1 MQILQTHHI
10 VELMLITNI
19 EFYNTPEGDVMMKEF
34 GQPAVV
40 LKDTARPIIQYML
53 TIIRDRYPKAHAR
66 LMKIYSASTMNR
78 WYYEFQVVHRFIR
91 CNSGEYD
98 QYNLD
103 INKDGQFVFEEVKCP
118 LRGECEHEDV
128 ICRPELD
135 TQLTEREMDV
145 FRLIASNCQTDKIAA
160 ELHISPCTVNRHRE
174 NIKAKIR
181 VRNAGEM
188 ISYWYQNQ
196 MK

>member
-1 MQILQTHHI
+1 MNP
-10 VELMLITNI
+10 ITNI

-34 GQPAVV
+34 GQPAIV
-40 LKDTARPIIQYML
+40 LKDTDRATLEYML
-53 TIIRDRYPKAHAR
+53 SVIRDRYPKAHTR

-78 WYYEFQVVHRFIR
+78 WHYEFRVVHRFIR
-91 CNSGEYD
+91 CNFGEYD

-118 LRGECEHEDV
+118 LRGECEDEDV

-135 TQLTEREMDV
+135 TRLTEREMDV
-145 FRLIASNCQTDKIAA
+145 FRLIASNCQTDDIAA

-174 NIKAKIR
+174 NIKAKIK
-181 VRNAGEM
+181 VRNVGEM
-188 ISYWYQNQ
+188 ISYWHQNQ
-196 MK
+196 KE

>member
-1 MQILQTHHI
+1 MVAFIS
-10 VELMLITNI
+10 NI
-19 EFYNTPEGDVMMKEF
+19 EFYNTPEGEVMMKES

-40 LKDTARPIIQYML
+40 LKETARPTIEHML
-53 TIIRDRYPKAHAR
+53 TVIRDRYPKAHAR
-66 LMKIYSASTMNR
+66 LMQLYSSSTMNR
-78 WYYEFQVVHRFIR
+78 WHYEFRVVHRFIR
-91 CNSGEYD
+91 CNFGEYD

-118 LRGECEHEDV
+118 LRGECEHEGV

-135 TQLTEREMDV
+135 TALTDREMDV
-145 FRLIASNCQTDKIAA
+145 FRLIASSCQTDEIAA

-174 NIKAKIR
+174 NIKAKIK
-181 VRNAGEM
+181 VRNVGEM
-188 ISYWYQNQ
+188 ISYWHRNQ